1 MTLMQR
7 DQRAQQSLAHVR
19 AHRGR
24 RLALAEELRC
34 IKIDS
39 DKLGKGTAEIDEQG
53 EATQG
58 NSSKHLKK
66 HT

>member
-1 MTLMQR
+1 
-7 DQRAQQSLAHVR
+7 
-19 AHRGR
+19 
-24 RLALAEELRC
+24 LAEELRC